1 MNERVWI
8 AQADTTPVQN
18 PAPLKVVTVVK
29 PGSEQAITIDLGFDQ
44 KTKVDLSAV
53 ANEKMTM
60 VHVGTKLIVLFDN
73 HSTVTIEPFFDS
85 TGKPLANLDVNLGAG
100 HDVTGDQFA
109 SLFPI
114 TEDQSVLPAA
124 GGGGSPASG
133 ADFHNPTVDPLAIG
147 NPLPLLGPE
156 ELGNFQVNLPLGPQ
170 SNFIDTAPDIT
181 LTPADV
187 DLNGH
192 NIVDEAG
199 IVAHIGQP
207 GGTAAGNGSA
217 VAHGTFALSDV
228 DGLADIKSLTIN
240 GTVIAIA
247 DLVTATTAT
256 PIVGSNGHGTLVI
269 TDYDPTTGI
278 GHYTYTL
285 NTSVTESPAQNNGT
299 DTVADGDSFTI
310 VVTDNSNIASN
321 PATLLVDIKDDVP
334 SITVSQSVPTLTV
347 DESFLPNGTTPDP
360 GLGHTVDTADFS
372 SAFTVVEGADGGT
385 VSYALTLVSGSSN
398 LIDTATGQAVVLTE
412 SGNTISGYVTGHV
425 GDSSYLVFTLSVD
438 AASGSA
444 TLTQDRAVHELDTSN
459 NNEGISLDSNLVT
472 LTVTATDGD
481 GDVTSKTLDLG
492 SSVTFQDDGPV
503 LLANAST
510 TATVDEDNIH
520 DLLTHGSS
528 PDFFGGT
535 DLLGAAYTTGS
546 LSGLV
551 DFGADGKGSFSFV
564 TGAERTSALASL
576 NALGLTSHGE
586 ALTFSISNLT
596 GDLIATTGSGFNT
609 HVVLD
614 LHLSSNGSYIVQLF
628 DAIDHDTPPA
638 NTADEN
644 TTLQEH
650 GQNTQVDS
658 IDFGQIIQAT
668 DGDGDHVT
676 LDGAFN
682 VKVIDDVPHV
692 SLSTNPIVYVGIDES
707 AGSQDG
713 FLGLPPNDTTSSS
726 VRNIFATFEATHAG
740 TDLGN
745 DTDIAHAVAGSPAIA
760 YAHGAGPL
768 VIPNI
773 AGGADGVSSIVYS
786 LQVSSTGVYSG
797 VQTTD
802 GHNIYLYEDA
812 ATGLIVGR
820 VGGTDPAHNDAN
832 ANGTIAFAIAI
843 ESDGDID
850 IAQYLSLKE
859 FDTSKNNET
868 VSLADG
874 AIQAKVIV
882 TDGDGDTAS
891 DTTNIGSHI
900 LFYDDGPSVS
910 VAAVSDANVVITTYD
925 ILGGS
930 DSSTALFGSLFTATP
945 TYGADG
951 EGSGPAWS
959 YSLNINGFGNHVNSG
974 LTAIVGGKIY
984 LAELSDGTIVGY
996 TGSQAPHSIDSSVVF
1011 SISVDGNGT
1020 VTLTQYAAI
1029 NHGSGDLASLADSLI
1044 QLTASAN
1051 VTDGDGDGGSGSK
1064 TINIGANLHFQDTM
1078 PSAGS
1083 NNTVKLDDETAVHT
1097 YATQNAGGTG
1107 DVPASN
1113 TTGTLAHTF
1122 GADGAG
1128 SVLLQSA
1135 TLPANE
1141 GFSQVVTNGGKT
1153 LTIYQEQNGH
1163 TVAVVQV
1170 SLTDSTSGNYTV
1182 TELNPIFQL
1191 THSTTEDN
1199 VQFTVNYQ
1207 VTDGDSDAAPGSLL
1221 ISVNDDTPTL
1231 GAIESITVSDNAIHT
1246 GTIAFSAGA
1255 DGVGTGV
1262 LSGTPPANLT
1272 SGGQAVHYWVSADG
1286 HTLIGY
1292 TGSAP
1297 SGSDQPDPSHQ
1308 VFVLTLNA
1316 NDQGYSYQ
1324 QIQEFDN
1331 AHTTTD
1337 FIGNSNFSY
1346 PNAPNGEVDVTYSG
1360 GTIAK
1365 VTGSGNVNGSSTG
1378 WGIGSDTFTGA
1389 DHLHFDFKQSDT
1401 GTATSSVTY
1410 SFHKDGSVDYVV
1422 HYSDGTSDTVSG
1434 YAATKDGTLTL
1445 TAPTG
1450 ATIDSVDFTGNAG
1463 TPNGGF
1469 KIVLDGADVDTTTT
1483 SPTSDLGFHVALT
1496 DGDGDAVGGDFT
1508 VSTHNNAPLAISGEV
1523 TGTVYEDALA
1533 HANVDPNTTPTGEI
1547 HGNLATGLSYSG
1559 DEGGLSF
1566 SFTSLGGSQQQVH
1579 TTDSNHP
1586 LLTSG
1591 GHPVFF
1597 YQQDATTL
1605 IGYTDNDSSGTHNN
1619 GDTTIF
1625 TLTLNQTTGDY
1636 QFTLNGPIDQ
1646 PINPTEDTLSL
1657 DLGGR
1662 IQVTDTSDAGDTQ
1675 AIQNFTIGVVDDVP
1689 LAANQ
1694 SNTVNEG
1701 GGTNLILMIDTSGSV
1716 NGTTLAHEKT
1726 AAINLL
1732 NAGLGGGQVLIVDFD
1747 SSAHASGW
1755 LSVSDAITYINGLQ
1769 SGGDTNYE
1777 KALDKVMDFVQANP
1791 TPDASQTV
1799 AYFLSDGQPTEGHI
1813 STTGPGNDQA
1823 VWENFLTTQN
1833 IAVYGVNFSGTSGDS
1848 DIAPIAYPNDSSH
1861 NVGIGTNG
1869 TTLPAYPAGTPHEVT
1884 GNVLTGE
1891 HFGADGAGNGV
1902 GLQSITIGGIV
1913 YTYDSA
1919 AGHITYNDGTAHTL
1933 NGTTLDVH
1941 TTLGELNFNFANGDY
1956 SYSTSASVSSNQTET
1971 FHFTIVDKDG
1981 DAAGAD
1987 LNITIKN
1994 VLHAP
1999 TGLDLSSSDD
2009 TGSSNTD
2016 NITHQLSALTVSGT
2030 AENGTTVTLFD
2041 DTNHDG
2047 ILNNG
2052 EVTLASNVTVTNGTF
2067 STDVTLAGDGTH
2079 HVVAFETDGSG
2090 NTSPTSTPLDIVI
2103 DTTPPAVAVTG
2114 IQNDTGTVG
2123 DHITS
2128 DNRLVIQGTA
2138 EAGASVDVYRG
2149 STYVDTTT
2157 ADSTGHWSI
2166 NDGTTL
2172 GNGNTYQYTAIA
2184 EDVAGNSATSAA
2196 YAVTIDRTAPEV
2208 TVDVVTEPMNIANNT
2223 SVVTFDFTEAPVGFD
2238 ASDIHVSGGAS
2249 ISGFTGSGTHYQAT
2263 LTANAGYEGNVT
2275 VSVSDNTFTDAAG
2288 NGGDGDSDSVA
2299 VDTKAPT
2306 AGTLSFDNF
2315 SDNGG
2320 TQNPPITNDT
2330 SFKLDLSGEGSGTV
2344 TYQVSTDGGGHWTTT
2359 STNQNNLG
2367 DGDYQYRAI
2376 VTDSA
2381 GNSSI
2386 SNVVEVVIDTVK
2398 PSVVSI
2404 AMSDTA
2410 LTTGETS
2417 TVTIKFSEAV
2427 TGFSSS
2433 DVTSPNGNLGSLSSA
2448 DGGVTWTGTFTPNNN
2463 VADTTNVLS
2472 IAANSYTDLAG
2483 NNGLGGSSD
2492 NYTINTHVNQ
2502 APVAGADT
2510 IYVSDSTAVAIPL
2523 SVLLANDHDPDGGT
2537 LQITDA
2543 TAVSG
2548 LTGTP
2553 DVSVH
2558 DNAANFTTPGLNSDD
2573 TSGNS
2578 FQYTL
2583 VDGQGGSSSGTVNVN
2598 VLDVNNNGND
2608 TVDLHNNTY
2617 QYAFINTGSGNDSLT
2632 LGSGIDNFNG
2642 GLGAD
2647 TFIVH
2652 DRTDLGTD
2660 DIIDGGLEKSTTDTL
2675 RLDDG
2680 GTYDLTTFNI
2690 KNIDQL
2696 VLSDNH
2702 SFNITIGNAMVSTA
2716 DFDHNGT
2723 GGDLGIS
2730 ADTTITSDVT
2740 IDASSLTGTN
2750 HITLD
2755 GSNFRGDD
2763 IFKGGAG
2770 DDAISGGRGD
2780 DTLIGGGGI
2789 DTLQGNS
2796 GSDHFQFNALSDL
2809 GDHIVDFSHSD
2820 GDVIDLL
2827 ASAFGSVSWKGDG
2840 SLNESIYTGNDA
2852 ASHNLSSSQH
2862 FAYDQSTGTLYY
2874 DSNGGSDASRVVLA
2888 VLDNHAA
2895 IQATDIH
2902 KV

>member
-207 GGTAAGNGSA
+207 AGTAAGNGSA

-299 DTVADGDSFTI
+299 DTVANGDSFTI

-551 DFGADGKGSFSFV
+551 NFGADGKGSFSFV

-682 VKVIDDVPHV
+682 VRVIDDVPHV

-1083 NNTVKLDDETAVHT
+1083 NNTVKLDDETAVHI

-1141 GFSQVVTNGGKT
+1141 GFTQVVTNGGKT

-1182 TELNPIFQL
+1182 TELNPIFQP

-1207 VTDGDSDAAPGSLL
+1207 VTDGDSDAAPGSFL

-1508 VSTHNNAPLAISGEV
+1508 VTAQNNTPPTIDVHPTDPTNPLDAHNLVNEAGLPVIGSDANADSETTHGTIHLFDADGTSTIQSLTV
-1523 TGTVYEDALA
+1523 T
-1533 HANVDPNTTPTGEI
+1533 
-1547 HGNLATGLSYSG
+1547 
-1559 DEGGLSF
+1559 
-1566 SFTSLGGSQQQVH
+1566 LGGSSQQVNIADITGSTGH
-1579 TTDSNHP
+1579 TFDF
-1586 LLTSG
+1586 TSG
-1591 GHPVFF
+1591 NAHG
-1597 YQQDATTL
+1597 TL
-1605 IGYTDNDSSGTHNN
+1605 TITNYDSSTGDADYTYTLTKPVDETTANN
-1619 GDTTIF
+1619 GADIITDGDTF
-1625 TLTLNQTTGDY
+1625 TLTVTDGSGATGNATLDIDIKDDIPSSPALQTATVQAGDAAGHFNVAFVLDFSQSISNSDFTTMLAAVKEAGDKLFANGGQGAVTVVDFAEGAHTVGTFTTQSAFDNAMAAVVRGNDIRGTDYTDGVNQLMNHSSFDPT
-1636 QFTLNGPIDQ
+1636 Q
-1646 PINPTEDTLSL
+1646 PNSQVFFVSDGAPNE
-1657 DLGGR
+1657 DLGTGGASLSDSTAAAW
-1662 IQVTDTSDAGDTQ
+1662 QSYVTDNHIHVEVFGVGD
-1675 AIQNFTIGVVDDVP
+1675 
-1689 LAANQ
+1689 
-1694 SNTVNEG
+1694 
-1701 GGTNLILMIDTSGSV
+1701 
-1716 NGTTLAHEKT
+1716 
-1726 AAINLL
+1726 AINSNNNQLKL
-1732 NAGLGGGQVLIVDFD
+1732 EQIDVDGHTDYHDVTGFD
-1747 SSAHASGW
+1747 SLADQLTASA
-1755 LSVSDAITYINGLQ
+1755 NG
-1769 SGGDTNYE
+1769 
-1777 KALDKVMDFVQANP
+1777 
-1791 TPDASQTV
+1791 
-1799 AYFLSDGQPTEGHI
+1799 
-1813 STTGPGNDQA
+1813 GN
-1823 VWENFLTTQN
+1823 
-1833 IAVYGVNFSGTSGDS
+1833 
-1848 DIAPIAYPNDSSH
+1848 
-1861 NVGIGTNG
+1861 
-1869 TTLPAYPAGTPHEVT
+1869 VT
-1884 GNVLTGE
+1884 GNILHNVDSSIIYAD
-1891 HFGADGAGNGV
+1891 FGADGPGNG
-1902 GLQSITIGGIV
+1902 GGIQSITVTTAADGPVTFTYNAATNTIVGGNSFDQQGNSTLSV
-1913 YTYDSA
+1913 DTEYGHLSFNFATGDYSFSA
-1919 AGHITYNDGTAHTL
+1919 ANTTTGHTEVIGYTVVDGDGDTATGEIDINIVPPPPSLTVSDTSATEGSSEIFTINLSHAASGPVDVTLLLTNGTAGNTDYDTNANHLLVNYNDGNGFVAVGAGGVIHIPT
-1933 NGTTLDVH
+1933 GTTSIEVSVGTTNDSLVESNENFTLTATVTSGNTTNTSSTGTATIVDNDHAPTIDADNLSVVSNYGANLFTVTDAAFLHYASDADGNTLTITDASGSVFTNLSHSGSAITIDDNDTSNSPPDTFTFTVSDGFNPITSDPVTYRQDTSGAIDGTNNDDIIVAAAIQQTTIGFNSGGYDVGDVVSLTVDGHTYSYTVESGHTSAEQVYDALKSVSVNGVTLAHSLDADGVSWANNLTSNAVTLTGAPDADFSVTSGITNVAQLH
-1941 TTLGELNFNFANGDY
+1941 TYAIDFKDNISGFSNSSTETIKLVIDGVTYSSDGTHGGFSDNSRFDNTANDLLGKIESSIASVTTDSWYDTTNNTFHI
-1956 SYSTSASVSSNQTET
+1956 YSTSALS
-1971 FHFTIVDKDG
+1971 
-1981 DAAGAD
+1981 
-1987 LNITIKN
+1987 IT
-1994 VLHAP
+1994 
-1999 TGLDLSSSDD
+1999 
-2009 TGSSNTD
+2009 
-2016 NITHQLSALTVSGT
+2016 
-2030 AENGTTVTLFD
+2030 
-2041 DTNHDG
+2041 
-2047 ILNNG
+2047 
-2052 EVTLASNVTVTNGTF
+2052 
-2067 STDVTLAGDGTH
+2067 
-2079 HVVAFETDGSG
+2079 
-2090 NTSPTSTPLDIVI
+2090 
-2103 DTTPPAVAVTG
+2103 
-2114 IQNDTGTVG
+2114 
-2123 DHITS
+2123 
-2128 DNRLVIQGTA
+2128 
-2138 EAGASVDVYRG
+2138 
-2149 STYVDTTT
+2149 
-2157 ADSTGHWSI
+2157 
-2166 NDGTTL
+2166 
-2172 GNGNTYQYTAIA
+2172 
-2184 EDVAGNSATSAA
+2184 SATSTASNDTSGDIGSDQTLNSTQPA
-2196 YAVTIDRTAPEV
+2196 PSVTTTD
-2208 TVDVVTEPMNIANNT
+2208 
-2223 SVVTFDFTEAPVGFD
+2223 G
-2238 ASDIHVSGGAS
+2238 
-2249 ISGFTGSGTHYQAT
+2249 AT
-2263 LTANAGYEGNVT
+2263 LN
-2275 VSVSDNTFTDAAG
+2275 G
-2288 NGGDGDSDSVA
+2288 NGGDDYLIGSHGSDTLTGGTGNDQLYGGDGSDIFKWQSGDLA
-2299 VDTKAPT
+2299 SGSVDTILDFQTGTGSGDHDTLDLSALLSGYSASQAASHVRFQYDDGQSSLAS
-2306 AGTLSFDNF
+2306 AGSPH
-2315 SDNGG
+2315 SDNGDV
-2320 TQNPPITNDT
+2320 TVQVN
-2330 SFKLDLSGEGSGTV
+2330 LSG
-2344 TYQVSTDGGGHWTTT
+2344 
-2359 STNQNNLG
+2359 N
-2367 DGDYQYRAI
+2367 
-2376 VTDSA
+2376 
-2381 GNSSI
+2381 
-2386 SNVVEVVIDTVK
+2386 
-2398 PSVVSI
+2398 
-2404 AMSDTA
+2404 
-2410 LTTGETS
+2410 
-2417 TVTIKFSEAV
+2417 
-2427 TGFSSS
+2427 
-2433 DVTSPNGNLGSLSSA
+2433 
-2448 DGGVTWTGTFTPNNN
+2448 TWTN
-2463 VADTTNVLS
+2463 VAVLHDTG
-2472 IAANSYTDLAG
+2472 AN
-2483 NNGLGGSSD
+2483 
-2492 NYTINTHVNQ
+2492 
-2502 APVAGADT
+2502 
-2510 IYVSDSTAVAIPL
+2510 
-2523 SVLLANDHDPDGGT
+2523 
-2537 LQITDA
+2537 
-2543 TAVSG
+2543 
-2548 LTGTP
+2548 LT
-2553 DVSVH
+2553 
-2558 DNAANFTTPGLNSDD
+2558 
-2573 TSGNS
+2573 
-2578 FQYTL
+2578 
-2583 VDGQGGSSSGTVNVN
+2583 
-2598 VLDVNNNGND
+2598 
-2608 TVDLHNNTY
+2608 
-2617 QYAFINTGSGNDSLT
+2617 
-2632 LGSGIDNFNG
+2632 
-2642 GLGAD
+2642 
-2647 TFIVH
+2647 
-2652 DRTDLGTD
+2652 
-2660 DIIDGGLEKSTTDTL
+2660 
-2675 RLDDG
+2675 
-2680 GTYDLTTFNI
+2680 
-2690 KNIDQL
+2690 
-2696 VLSDNH
+2696 
-2702 SFNITIGNAMVSTA
+2702 
-2716 DFDHNGT
+2716 
-2723 GGDLGIS
+2723 
-2730 ADTTITSDVT
+2730 
-2740 IDASSLTGTN
+2740 
-2750 HITLD
+2750 
-2755 GSNFRGDD
+2755 
-2763 IFKGGAG
+2763 
-2770 DDAISGGRGD
+2770 
-2780 DTLIGGGGI
+2780 
-2789 DTLQGNS
+2789 S
-2796 GSDHFQFNALSDL
+2796 GSD
-2809 GDHIVDFSHSD
+2809 
-2820 GDVIDLL
+2820 
-2827 ASAFGSVSWKGDG
+2827 
-2840 SLNESIYTGNDA
+2840 
-2852 ASHNLSSSQH
+2852 
-2862 FAYDQSTGTLYY
+2862 
-2874 DSNGGSDASRVVLA
+2874 
-2888 VLDNHAA
+2888 A
-2895 IQATDIH
+2895 IQMILNSTQGVQTYH
-2902 KV
+2902 V